1 MEKAPETFVLDGP
14 LTIYEV
20 EDLKQRMLAVMEK
33 APCLVLDC
41 SAATRCDTAFLQ
53 LLFSF
58 YRTCVD
64 KGIQLSLIPGEY
76 LLDAAFRIG
85 MDLSPMIRK

>member
-1 MEKAPETFVLDGP
+1 MEVSETCVLDGP

-20 EDLKQRMLAVMEK
+20 AELKKRMLEMLEK
-33 APCLVLDC
+33 ASPPVLDC

-58 YRTCVD
+58 YRTCGER
-64 KGIQLSLIPGEY
+64 GIALYLVPGTPV
-76 LLDAAFRIG
+76 LDAASRIG
-85 MDLSPMIRK
+85 MDLSPMIRR